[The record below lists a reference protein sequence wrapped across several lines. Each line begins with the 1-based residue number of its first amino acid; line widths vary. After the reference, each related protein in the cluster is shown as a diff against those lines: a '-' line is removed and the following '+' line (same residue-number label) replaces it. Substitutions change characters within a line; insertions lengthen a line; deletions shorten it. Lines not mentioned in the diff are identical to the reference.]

1 MSSVIEGAI
10 LPQAYEVIRDRIGR
24 IITDEIANQFAI
36 TADPELDITSW
47 IERYLQYDNSEL
59 PAVNVMLSVGQFGG
73 QSVIQTDGTYRFNI
87 DVYVKAKSSME
98 DPGDQKA
105 MIKLH
110 KLLGKC
116 RAIIE
121 DARYK
126 TLAFATPPGFIM
138 NRHFESIQIR
148 DPNQRE
154 HDSTSSVMGRLIL
167 SVKAPEITAYTQPRT
182 LRSFKTTV
190 KLASTEKGY
199 QWVAYNLDDYRF
211 FDFSFDK
218 YFN

>member
-24 IITDEIANQFAI
+24 IITEEMASQFAI
-36 TADPELDITSW
+36 TSDPELHISSW
-47 IERYLQYDNSEL
+47 IERYLQFDNKEL
-59 PAVNVMLSVGQFGG
+59 PAVNVMLSEGQFGG
-73 QSVIQTDGTYRFNI
+73 QTVIQTDGTYRFNI
-87 DVYVKAKSSME
+87 DVYVKAKSSVD

-110 KLLGKC
+110 RLLGKC

-138 NRHFESIQIR
+138 NRHFESIQIQN
-148 DPNQRE
+148 PNQKE
-154 HDSTSSVMGRLIL
+154 HDATSSVMGRLVL
-167 SVKAPEITAYTQPRT
+167 SVKAPEITAYTQPKT

-199 QWVAYNLDDYRF
+199 QWVDYNLDDYRY
-211 FDFSFDK
+211 FDFSWDFS
-218 YFN
+218 FN